1 MKALVTGGGGFLGGA
16 IVRLLLGRGDE
27 VHSFSRDRYPELES
41 LGARCW
47 RGDLSD
53 AEAVA
58 AAVEGL
64 DVVFH
69 VAAKAGVWG
78 RYETYYQTNVR
89 GTENVITACRR
100 QGVGRL
106 VYTSTPSVVFH
117 NKGMEGANESVP
129 YAKQHLNPYSATKA
143 EAEKK
148 VLEAD
153 GEGLSTVALR
163 PHLIWGPGDN
173 HLIPRLVARA
183 KTGKLALVGA
193 GASKVDSVYV
203 ENAARAH
210 LLAADRL
217 APRSPVAGKVYFISN
232 DEPIPMAQLIN
243 KILEA
248 AGLPPVTRRV
258 PPSVAYAAGWILEV
272 VYRAFD
278 LSGEPPMTRFV
289 ARQLATPHWFD
300 ISAAKRDLGYQPSI
314 SIDEGLRRLA
324 ESFTEPAE
332 EGTDHVHAAER

>member
-16 IVRLLLGRGDE
+16 IVRLLIGRGDE
-27 VHSFSRDRYPELES
+27 VRSFSRDRYPQLES
-41 LGARCW
+41 LGARCF

-58 AAVEGL
+58 AAVEGV

-78 RYETYYQTNVR
+78 RYESYYQANVR
-89 GTENVITACRR
+89 GTEHVIAACRR
-100 QGVGRL
+100 HDVGRL

-117 NKGMEGANESVP
+117 HEGMEGANESVP
-129 YAKQHLNPYSATKA
+129 YAKRHLNSYSATKA
-143 EAEKK
+143 LAEKK

-153 GEGLSTVALR
+153 DDGLSTVALR

-183 KTGKLALVGA
+183 KAGKLALVGT
-193 GASKVDSVYV
+193 GMGKVDSVYV

-217 APRSPVAGKVYFISN
+217 APRTSVAGKVYFISN
-232 DEPIPMAQLIN
+232 DEPIPIAQLIN
-243 KILEA
+243 RILEA

-258 PPSVAYAAGWILEV
+258 PPSIAYAAGWILEV
-272 VYRAFD
+272 VYRVFG

-300 ISAAKRDLGYQPSI
+300 LSAAKRDLGYQPSI
-314 SIDEGLRRLA
+314 SIDEGMRRLA
-324 ESFTEPAE
+324 ESFTEPAA
-332 EGTDHVHAAER
+332 EGTVHAAER